1 MICGD
6 CLYRKNCQLLGKHKK
21 PLEVEGCT
29 AFVNEPGFIL
39 RENIKEYEEF
49 AKKLENHAFLA
60 EVTTLEERVV
70 PIKRID
76 ELIKK

>member
-6 CLYRKNCQLLGKHKK
+6 CLYRKNCQFLARVK
-21 PLEVEGCT
+21 PSKVEACT
-29 AFVNEPGFIL
+29 AFVSDPGFIL

-49 AKKLENHAFLA
+49 AKELENHAFLP
-60 EVTTLEERVV
+60 EITTLEERVV

-76 ELIKK
+76 ELV